1 MQRIP
6 VLDVVMSTQLEGR
19 QEKQWVCTEL
29 RCSREMTT
37 KGSLQENAATGMKR
51 TCLIGF
57 LMLPTTRQKQNFS
70 VNWLN
75 LERKE
80 GTGEE
85 WGQER
90 SKRKGKGKEEREWR
104 GREVY

>member
-6 VLDVVMSTQLEGR
+6 VPDVVMSTQLNGR

-29 RCSREMTT
+29 RCSGETT
-37 KGSLQENAATGMKR
+37 KGSVQENAATRVKR
-51 TCLIGF
+51 TCLVEF

-70 VNWLN
+70 GNWIN

-80 GTGEE
+80 KGTGEE
-85 WGQER
+85 RGWEA
-90 SKRKGKGKEEREWR
+90 RKAKGRRKEGREWR